1 MNQPQ
6 VGPSRAAEGVGA
18 NFNAEQVTQIITAA
32 PLQLREAS
40 KEQRCTIER
49 ASKVRAKPYDGSGD
63 PEAALLWL
71 DRISK
76 IYRVM
81 GCTDEQRVLFS
92 SFLMEDRVKDWWEA
106 LERRHPGGVTWKM
119 RSRDTHYGELV
130 EAGMKVER
138 NATAITQGRPNN
150 NRSGP
155 SSSQSGFSQIS
166 RKKSKTKWIGGK
178 GTYRGAD

>member
-1 MNQPQ
+1 MA
-6 VGPSRAAEGVGA
+6 GL
-18 NFNAEQVTQIITAA
+18 NARIKIHLSLA
-32 PLQLREAS
+32 LQ
-40 KEQRCTIER
+40 
-49 ASKVRAKPYDGSGD
+49 
-63 PEAALLWL
+63 
-71 DRISK
+71 
-76 IYRVM
+76 
-81 GCTDEQRVLFS
+81 
-92 SFLMEDRVKDWWEA
+92 
-106 LERRHPGGVTWKM
+106 
-119 RSRDTHYGELV
+119 THYGELV